1 MQLDGKAELL
11 RRRLRGYGRVG
22 VAFSG
27 GADSS
32 LLLRAAADALG
43 AENVLALHARS
54 CLQKQQEE
62 QERAQSWP
70 QRQGC
75 SVRLRI
81 LDLEPLT
88 WPDFTAN
95 PPERCYLC
103 KRRVYSRFLE
113 LLAEEKIAVLL
124 DGTNADDLQQG
135 AAGRPGLRAV
145 AELGVQTPLAD
156 CGLSK
161 ADVRELSRELNL
173 DTWNRPS
180 GSCLATR
187 IPAGLAITAARLA
200 RLAAMEQVLA
210 DAGFSGCR
218 TRLLND
224 KTVCIQLTEADIGQQ
239 SALAILRKLRG
250 QLGDAG
256 AEKIFLDLDG
266 R

>member
-1 MQLDGKAELL
+1 MRLHDKAE
-11 RRRLRGYGRVG
+11 RLRQQLREYGRVG

-54 CLQKQQEE
+54 CLQKKEE
-62 QERAQSWP
+62 QERAASWP
-70 QRQGC
+70 QRHGC

-81 LDLEPLT
+81 LDFEPLT
-88 WPDFTAN
+88 WPDFVSN

-113 LLAEEKIAVLL
+113 LLAEEKIDVLL

-135 AAGRPGLRAV
+135 EAGRPGLRAV

-161 ADVRELSRELNL
+161 EDVRQLSRRLNL
-173 DTWNRPS
+173 DTWDQPS

-187 IPAGLAITAARLA
+187 ISAGMAITAARLA
-200 RLAAMEQVLA
+200 QVAAMEQVLA

-218 TRLLND
+218 ARLLD
-224 KTVCIQLTEADIGQQ
+224 ERAVGIQLAKKDIKQQ
-239 SALAILRKLRG
+239 AALVALRKLRE
-250 QLGDAG
+250 LLRSAG